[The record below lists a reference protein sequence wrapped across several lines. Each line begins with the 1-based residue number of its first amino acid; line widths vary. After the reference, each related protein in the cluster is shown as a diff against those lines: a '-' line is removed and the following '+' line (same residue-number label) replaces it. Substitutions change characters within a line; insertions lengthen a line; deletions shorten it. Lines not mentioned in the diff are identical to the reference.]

1 MLMTDTL
8 PVSLTE
14 SHRQCV
20 NHLIC
25 GDSEWASPVP
35 ADDRRLRLRH
45 PDSDSNEH
53 LTERELKEKSLL
65 Y

>member
-35 ADDRRLRLRH
+35 ADDRRLRLDTRIQIQM
-45 PDSDSNEH
+45 NT
-53 LTERELKEKSLL
+53 TERELKEKSLL